1 MVAGEVDRSKPKA
14 VKVELADIIEEIPGK
29 SDIQGFEDWRN
40 KIKQERQEK
49 RQVA

>member
-1 MVAGEVDRSKPKA
+1 MVTGEVNSSTHKA
-14 VKVELADIIEEIPGK
+14 VKVELADIIEEITGK
-29 SDIQGFEDWRN
+29 SEIQGFEDRRN